1 MHWPCWPRPLPSGA
15 FHREA
20 VHGRPIAR
28 HQDTRRSAQFLV
40 FSSFR
45 LFVFSSPLPLPP
57 FRPRFTLSLAA
68 SPRYVTRRKRRQNR
82 CAVATKPVPPPPLPL
97 LQLASCPPQQPIA
110 PAVPAALW
118 PEAASASAT
127 ERSFSALRP
136 ASSPHRH
143 AQCMHPARRHWA
155 LLPSSPSPLR
165 QPRRPAVCTPR
176 SGCFSCWAGDG
187 GRPLL
192 VHYPSPGGRT
202 VKRPIDERCSIIR
215 QSHAWK
221 PKRCAGSNRCWGCC
235 PCCFSVCLSALNKY
249 QCLFVTCR
257 CLRLVRILP
266 DKNLAIIQQ
275 PLRRSHKWGTICDG
289 KQ

>member
-82 CAVATKPVPPPPLPL
+82 CAVATK
-97 LQLASCPPQQPIA
+97 
-110 PAVPAALW
+110 
-118 PEAASASAT
+118 
-127 ERSFSALRP
+127 P